1 MFTKNLV
8 TKCTHDHYNPLPPP
22 PTLHSYWAIVIY
34 RQIALWI
41 WKHCFHLVLH
51 LVFYY
56 GFYKRNWNCICFCHV
71 NSTRFW
77 KVNDLYST
85 QFQQNVWYIDCCHQQ
100 TPLRFVFTFQR
111 MAITN
116 STGYENQQ
124 TYEELF
130 CSEHI
135 TGGTQNYQI
144 GISATNIFLSITAFL
159 GNTLILVALHK
170 ESSLHPPTKLLF
182 RSLATTDFFVGVI
195 VEPLV
200 VTYTISAMNQR
211 GNICQYV
218 YVASHIT
225 GYILSSVSLFTSTA
239 IGVDRLLALLLG
251 LRYRQVVT
259 LKRTY
264 LTVIGF
270 WVVSIVGSTLYFLD
284 YRITL
289 WFGYTIVTL
298 CLITSILSF
307 AKIFLTLRHNRVQMQ
322 LHVRHGER
330 SQRMQLRRKQYR
342 KTVLNALWV
351 QVALAICY
359 LPHGVVEALL
369 SLNGVTSVLFKARG
383 IDASFVFLNSS
394 LNPILYC
401 WKIRDVRQAV
411 KDTVRQLCCLS
422 S

>member
-1 MFTKNLV
+1 
-8 TKCTHDHYNPLPPP
+8 
-22 PTLHSYWAIVIY
+22 
-34 RQIALWI
+34 
-41 WKHCFHLVLH
+41 
-51 LVFYY
+51 
-56 GFYKRNWNCICFCHV
+56 
-71 NSTRFW
+71 
-77 KVNDLYST
+77 
-85 QFQQNVWYIDCCHQQ
+85 
-100 TPLRFVFTFQR
+100 

-116 STGYENQQ
+116 LTGQENQQ

-130 CSEHI
+130 CSTHI

-144 GISATNIFLSITAFL
+144 GLSVINIFLSITAFL

-170 ESSLHPPTKLLF
+170 ESSLHPPSKLLF
-182 RSLATTDFFVGVI
+182 RSLAATDLFVGVI

-200 VTYTISAMNQR
+200 VTYTISVNQR
-211 GNICQYV
+211 GNICRYA

-225 GYILSSVSLFTSTA
+225 AYILGTVSLYTSTA

-264 LTVIGF
+264 LAVSGF
-270 WVVSIVGSTLYFLD
+270 WVVSIAGSTFYFWD

-289 WFGYTIVTL
+289 WFGYTNILL
-298 CLITSILSF
+298 CLITSILSY

-322 LHVRHGER
+322 LHVHHGEI
-330 SQRMQLRRKQYR
+330 SQGRQLRRERYR
-342 KTVLNALWV
+342 KTVINALWV
-351 QVALAICY
+351 QVTLVVCY

-401 WKIRDVRQAV
+401 WKIKEVRKAV
-411 KDTVRQLCCLS
+411 KDTVRQFCCLS
-422 S
+422 G